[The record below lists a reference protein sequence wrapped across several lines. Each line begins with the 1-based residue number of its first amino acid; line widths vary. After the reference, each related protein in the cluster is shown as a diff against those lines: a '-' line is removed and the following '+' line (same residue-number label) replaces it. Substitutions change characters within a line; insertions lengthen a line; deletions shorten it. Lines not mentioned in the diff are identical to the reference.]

1 MIARMAG
8 LSLLEDLHL
17 DYEGLYVLFL
27 TVAAFLLPMILI
39 FPPVPPQR
47 SDALLQTHSR
57 AGLGPSESNLRDQFK
72 ASAGAIRGSSAQ
84 PAAPRV
90 RSLHIYPVKSC
101 CGIELKRARVL
112 PTGLE
117 FDRIYTFAQLRSQF
131 PAPVEAADDASNKD
145 AWQFITQRQFPRL
158 ATVKVDL
165 WLPDEEKLRN
175 QGLLGP
181 GGAAAE
187 EAFLVLRF
195 PWRDRG
201 WRGVLQA
208 LGAKLAHRNPFAVP
222 EREILLP
229 VGFPPADEIRAK
241 GYAYEAV
248 RIWRDTVSALNV
260 EAELPPELR
269 LYLGVSHRLGLFRVD
284 PARLREVH
292 RCAPRKPEAGYQPV
306 TGFQDAV
313 RPPSAGAIFLCICIY
328 I

>member
-1 MIARMAG
+1 MAG

-72 ASAGAIRGSSAQ
+72 ASAGAVRGSSAQ

-131 PAPVEAADDASNKD
+131 PAPVEAADAADASNKD

-241 GYAYEAV
+241 GYELEDV
-248 RIWRDTVSALNV
+248 RIWRDTVTALNM
-260 EAELPPELR
+260 EKELPEELR
-269 LYLGVSHRLGLFRVD
+269 LYLGVSNRLGLFRVD
-284 PARLREVH
+284 PDRLREVY
-292 RCAPRKPEAGYQPV
+292 RCAPKSAEAGYQPV

-313 RPPSAGAIFLCICIY
+313 SCLRTFLCLVSRLVTFR
-328 I
+328 